1 MYSCSLKLGIDHKVK
16 IIPVMRWQLHKVNP
30 DPPHLALTLNVT
42 TWPKIAAE
50 APAII
55 SAF

>member
-1 MYSCSLKLGIDHKVK
+1 MYSCSLKLGIDHKAK
-16 IIPVMRWQLHKVNP
+16 IIPMMRWQLHKVNP
-30 DPPHLALTLNVT
+30 DSPHLALTLNVT
-42 TWPKIAAE
+42 TWQKVAAE